1 MTKPKTHQIK
11 SSRYYLFWGIATV
24 SVTLGQ
30 VYVGLGYRMMAHNVG
45 VLTLTLTNALNTE
58 LEYRPLEDITASKK

>member
-1 MTKPKTHQIK
+1 MTKPETHQIK

-24 SVTLGQ
+24 AVTLGQ
-30 VYVGLGYRMMAHNVG
+30 VYVGLGYRRMAHNVG